1 MAGEM
6 LGHKLLYLE
15 AGSGAIEPV
24 KTNLISKVKQN
35 ISIPLIVGGGIK
47 NPEQIKAIYDA
58 GADVIVVGTALEK
71 DLKNLEVLSRAASKH
86 MEG

>member
-6 LGHKLLYLE
+6 LGHRLLYLE

-24 KTNLISKVKQN
+24 KTNLISMVKQN

-47 NPEQIKAIYDA
+47 NPEQINAIYNA
-58 GADVIVVGTALEK
+58 GADVIVIGTVLEK
-71 DLKNLEVLSRAASKH
+71 DLKNLELLSRAASEY
-86 MEG
+86 ME